1 MKKVVSRLL
10 AFALTASL
18 LLTGCGGGT
27 ATEEKENAETSTQKT
42 EQSEEG
48 KKEEA
53 KEEKKG
59 EQIKDLVI
67 PKVASKEIS
76 GFNILY
82 TQKGEDFEGLSSLMD
97 GLLEIDTSGKL
108 IPAIAEEWGT
118 EDEGHTWT
126 FKVRQGV
133 KWVNVN
139 GEEVAECNA
148 QDFATGLEW
157 ILNFHKNDSTNT
169 SMPLEMIEGAN
180 EYYEYT
186 KTLSKEEADA
196 LTAGEG
202 SKFLEMVG
210 VEIPDD
216 HTVIYH
222 CIDPKPYFDS
232 VATYSCLF
240 PISQAMVDEL
250 GGPDGVRAMNNE
262 TMWYNGPYLMTTYI
276 QGNEKVQTK
285 NPKYWD
291 TECSLFDTA
300 TIKMVESNDVAFQL
314 YQAGELDY
322 VGLNES
328 NLTTIYNS
336 DSNAH
341 HDYLVEKLPTKYSWQ
356 LHFNFAKN
364 KEDGT
369 PDTNWNLAVANEAF
383 RLSWY
388 YGLDLGQYYP
398 RINAINP
405 MSCENN
411 CYTMKGLVYTSDGTD
426 YTDLVKQELG
436 IQENGETL
444 ARLDKEKGQQYKE
457 QAMQEL
463 SALGVTFPISV
474 DYYIS
479 ASNQTALDSANV
491 LKQVFSDSL
500 GDDYVKLNIKTYVS
514 SSRQEVYTPRL
525 HSIVQTGWGADY
537 GDPQNYLGQMTYGNE
552 TAYFPNSYNYVNEV
566 EVNENTQALIDVFK
580 TLTDM
585 VNEAD
590 QIHDDMDARYK
601 AYAKAEAY
609 LIEHAIV
616 VPTYYDVGWCLSK
629 INLYTQRNAM
639 FGCQNGKMKNWET
652 AADGYTTEEMTA
664 LKEAFLAE

>member
-1 MKKVVSRLL
+1 
-10 AFALTASL
+10 
-18 LLTGCGGGT
+18 
-27 ATEEKENAETSTQKT
+27 
-42 EQSEEG
+42 
-48 KKEEA
+48 
-53 KEEKKG
+53 
-59 EQIKDLVI
+59 
-67 PKVASKEIS
+67 
-76 GFNILY
+76 
-82 TQKGEDFEGLSSLMD
+82 
-97 GLLEIDTSGKL
+97 
-108 IPAIAEEWGT
+108 
-118 EDEGHTWT
+118 
-126 FKVRQGV
+126 
-133 KWVNVN
+133 
-139 GEEVAECNA
+139 
-148 QDFATGLEW
+148 
-157 ILNFHKNDSTNT
+157 
-169 SMPLEMIEGAN
+169 
-180 EYYEYT
+180 
-186 KTLSKEEADA
+186 
-196 LTAGEG
+196 
-202 SKFLEMVG
+202 
-210 VEIPDD
+210 
-216 HTVIYH
+216 
-222 CIDPKPYFDS
+222 
-232 VATYSCLF
+232 
-240 PISQAMVDEL
+240 
-250 GGPDGVRAMNNE
+250 
-262 TMWYNGPYLMTTYI
+262 
-276 QGNEKVQTK
+276 
-285 NPKYWD
+285 
-291 TECSLFDTA
+291 
-300 TIKMVESNDVAFQL
+300 
-314 YQAGELDY
+314 
-322 VGLNES
+322 
-328 NLTTIYNS
+328 
-336 DSNAH
+336 
-341 HDYLVEKLPTKYSWQ
+341 
-356 LHFNFAKN
+356 
-364 KEDGT
+364 
-369 PDTNWNLAVANEAF
+369 
-383 RLSWY
+383 
-388 YGLDLGQYYP
+388 
-398 RINAINP
+398 

-426 YTDLVKQELG
+426 YADLVKQELG